1 VRGRRANAIEN
12 QRRTTEGVVER
23 TTNILSK
30 TPGITQLDGHA
41 QAVEEK
47 VIELASISL
56 GRGSDAPGVDEP
68 LYETEAGFDSFS
80 LLEFILRLEDEFGIA
95 IPDEDLDPDIFRS
108 ISTIV
113 AYVLRRIGERASSP

>member
-1 VRGRRANAIEN
+1 MRGRRSNAIEN

-23 TTNILSK
+23 ITNILSK
-30 TPGITQLDGHA
+30 TPGITQLDGHT

>member
-1 VRGRRANAIEN
+1 
-12 QRRTTEGVVER
+12 VVER

-30 TPGITQLDGHA
+30 NPGITQLDGHT
-41 QAVEEK
+41 QAVQEK

-56 GRGSDAPGVDEP
+56 GRGLDAPGVDEP
-68 LYETEAGFDSFS
+68 LYGTEAGFDSFS

>member
-1 VRGRRANAIEN
+1 
-12 QRRTTEGVVER
+12 VVER